1 MKIRKFNH
9 LSEEQRGIIRDMIYQ
24 NHSAR
29 EIGRELDVAASTI
42 VREVKRNRMS
52 DVPRIRKANRAL
64 YCQHFQTCGRKSD
77 ICQYCS
83 SPYTFCKKCKDRK
96 CYEVCKDFDILI
108 CEKLRKWPYICTSNC
123 PKRNNCKY
131 PKFHYAPIK
140 AHEKYRNLLVNA
152 RDGICLTH
160 DELIDLVNLI
170 KPLIK
175 QGHSPYAIW
184 EIYKDKMPITE
195 RTFYNYMELGIMD
208 IASIEL
214 PRKVRYKERD
224 NKNKRKK
231 TVVRIGREHCD
242 YLNIPE
248 EQRKNVFQIDTVHGF
263 KYNKQ
268 RIFTMHNPLR
278 EFQFYNLI
286 IDGRAERIIKIFDMY
301 EEYLGSMELFKKIFG
316 LILADRGDEFDM
328 YNMLE
333 RSIYDP
339 YKKRCH
345 VYFCDPNRPDQKGS
359 AENNH
364 ELLRRILEKGY
375 SDFDKLSNADV
386 ALACS
391 HVNSYPRKS
400 LNGKAPIEL
409 IEKMVPKELLNK
421 LGIEHLQPKE
431 VVLKPSLLKHAISY

>member
-1 MKIRKFNH
+1 MKKEFEKFGILTEEISDEDIDFKKLQDDEDDDNV
-9 LSEEQRGIIRDMIYQ
+9 LATVEDPKIQESLSTVSADDSVKIYMRQIGKIPLLSSEE
-24 NHSAR
+24 
-29 EIGRELDVAASTI
+29 ELDLAKNI
-42 VREVKRNRMS
+42 KN
-52 DVPRIRKANRAL
+52 
-64 YCQHFQTCGRKSD
+64 
-77 ICQYCS
+77 
-83 SPYTFCKKCKDRK
+83 KKDEFSK
-96 CYEVCKDFDILI
+96 
-108 CEKLRKWPYICTSNC
+108 
-123 PKRNNCKY
+123 
-131 PKFHYAPIK
+131 
-140 AHEKYRNLLVNA
+140 NLLVNA

-175 QGHSPYAIW
+175 QGLSPYAIW
-184 EIYKDKMPITE
+184 EIYKNKMPITE

-208 IASIEL
+208 IASIDL
-214 PRKVRYKERD
+214 PRKVRYKDRD

-231 TVVRIGREHCD
+231 TIVRIGREYCD

-248 EQRKNVFQIDTVHGF
+248 EKRKNVFQIDTVHGF

-286 IDGRAERIIKIFDMY
+286 RDGRAERIIKIFDMY

-333 RSIYDP
+333 RSIYNP

-400 LNGKAPIEL
+400 LNGNAPIEL
-409 IEKMVPKELLNK
+409 IEKMVPQELLNK
-421 LGIEHLQPKE
+421 LGIEHLQPEE